1 MRRKPDAEKAAPA
14 DAAVRSTRRDVA
26 LDFIDRCAQEKDID
40 AVIADFLAA
49 IRAFGFSSCAAGAWL
64 GIGKRRAH
72 RFYFNTWPRE
82 WFAIYEAKGLVQ
94 HDPVVF
100 ETRRRMTPF
109 LWTEMEQAHSFSV
122 QGAMAAAEARAFGWQ
137 EVMVV
142 PVHGPAGYEGA
153 VSLGALAPVSLD
165 AVERAL
171 LRAMALA
178 VHDRCHETEGFGN
191 SSRPFVALTS
201 REIDCMQWAAVGKS
215 DGEIGQILGISGAT
229 VHFHIERVKKRL
241 DTRSRTEAVGLL
253 VLAGIV

>member
-1 MRRKPDAEKAAPA
+1 LTA
-14 DAAVRSTRRDVA
+14 T
-26 LDFIDRCAQEKDID
+26 
-40 AVIADFLAA
+40 
-49 IRAFGFSSCAAGAWL
+49 RAFGFDACAGGAWV

-72 RFYFNTWPRE
+72 RFYFNNWPRE

-109 LWTEMEQAHSFSV
+109 LWSEMEQAHSFSV
-122 QGAMAAAEARAFGWQ
+122 QGADATAEARAFGWR

-142 PVHGPAGYEGA
+142 PVHGPAGYEGVVSMGALAA
-153 VSLGALAPVSLD
+153 VSLNPVD
-165 AVERAL
+165 RAL

-178 VHDRCHETEGFGN
+178 VHDRCDETEGFGDAH
-191 SSRPFVALTS
+191 PVIELTR
-201 REIDCMQWAAVGKS
+201 REIECMQWVAVGKS

-241 DTRSRTEAVGLL
+241 DTKSRTEAVGLL